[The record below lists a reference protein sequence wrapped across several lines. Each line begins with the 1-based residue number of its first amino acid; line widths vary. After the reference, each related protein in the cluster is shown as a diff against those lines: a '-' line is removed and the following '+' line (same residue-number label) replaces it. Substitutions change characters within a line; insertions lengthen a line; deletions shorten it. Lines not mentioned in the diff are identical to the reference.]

1 MVMEK
6 ETNLVWIDLEMT
18 GLNPDEDVILEI
30 ASIVTD
36 SNLNVI
42 EEGPALIMH
51 QPEGK
56 LAAMNDWVQDA
67 HTQSGLIN
75 AVRASSITVEQAEE
89 QTLTF
94 LRRHCQPEQALLC
107 GNSIWQD
114 RAFLRRY
121 MPRIIDFLYYRMI
134 DVTSVKEIVSRW
146 YPDDP
151 QAEFEKKDTHRALD
165 DIRESI
171 AELRHYRKYFFV

>member
-1 MVMEK
+1 MEK

-89 QTLTF
+89 HRPSRQARRSRETL
-94 LRRHCQPEQALLC
+94 
-107 GNSIWQD
+107 G
-114 RAFLRRY
+114 
-121 MPRIIDFLYYRMI
+121 
-134 DVTSVKEIVSRW
+134 
-146 YPDDP
+146 
-151 QAEFEKKDTHRALD
+151 
-165 DIRESI
+165 
-171 AELRHYRKYFFV
+171 